1 MTTRLIA
8 MLSLL
13 LLSVGGH
20 AETFKIATAAPEGTA
35 WMETMRRG
43 ATEIDKRTDG
53 RVRFTFY
60 PGGVMGNDS
69 SVLRKIRVGQ
79 LQGGALTAN
88 GLAEVHPDVNVYG
101 LPFAFRSYEEAD
113 YVRSRMDGTLVEGL
127 KKQGFVSFGLTE
139 NGFAYLMSGHPVRRV
154 EDLKGH
160 RVWVP
165 EGDTISRTAFEA
177 VGVSPV
183 ALPLTDV
190 LTGLQTGLIDT
201 VGASPVGAIA
211 LQWHSRVR
219 YVTDAPLLYLCGGL
233 LIDGKAFA
241 KVSAADQAV
250 MREVLE
256 RLNGELSRQTR
267 ADNERAFK
275 ALAKQGVERV
285 TPSADDMAPWQAS
298 VAKAMERLAQQKVFS
313 ADALKTLRR
322 HVADFRAGRRAP

>member
-1 MTTRLIA
+1 MIIRLIA
-8 MLSLL
+8 TLALL
-13 LLSVGGH
+13 LLSFGGQ

-43 ATEIDKRTDG
+43 AAEVDKRTAG

-79 LQGGALTAN
+79 LQGGAMTAN
-88 GLAEVHPDVNVYG
+88 GLAEVYSDVNVYG

-113 YVRSRMDGTLVEGL
+113 YVRARMDPTIVEGL

-165 EGDTISRTAFEA
+165 EGDAISRAAFEA

-219 YVTDAPLLYLCGGL
+219 YLTDAPLLYLCGGL
-233 LIDGKAFA
+233 LIDAKAFA
-241 KVSAADQAV
+241 KLSAADQAV
-250 MREVLE
+250 LREVLE
-256 RLNGELSRQTR
+256 RLNGELNRQTR

-275 ALAKQGVERV
+275 ALARQGIERV
-285 TPSADDMAPWQAS
+285 SPSADDMAPWQAS
-298 VAKAMERLAQQKVFS
+298 VARAMERLAQQKAFS